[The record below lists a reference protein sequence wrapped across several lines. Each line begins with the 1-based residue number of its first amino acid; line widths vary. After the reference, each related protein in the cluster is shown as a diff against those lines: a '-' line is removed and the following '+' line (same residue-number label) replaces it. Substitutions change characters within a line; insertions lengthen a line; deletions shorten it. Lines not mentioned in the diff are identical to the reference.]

1 MKAANVWDLEMTLW
15 KKYFLV
21 LDESFHKS
29 CDEIE
34 VVANLS
40 QLENK
45 TMKYYSAVFP
55 MEQVMTP
62 ASTLQCWF
70 FTK

>member
-40 QLENK
+40 QLEN
-45 TMKYYSAVFP
+45 
-55 MEQVMTP
+55 
-62 ASTLQCWF
+62 
-70 FTK
+70 